1 MSGANTLLFAHSTTP
16 SPPSAPVASG
26 ENALLNTSSTAHA
39 SPSAAAPVVNA
50 SLPSHNTKTEPEGGK
65 EEVEEKE
72 KKEKEEK
79 KEKLKASLPMLSLFA
94 EVREGSEEEAHS
106 ALKIMFGRLGN
117 LRQRRCRALRDR
129 EVLPASLAQMHR
141 QLHLL
146 WGVVLGEEAEPSA
159 AAEEEAAQPQ
169 TVLGEEPTTQP
180 GLISEELKAVYV
192 ALFRAS
198 DESFARSEW
207 EEFVHDLTGLTAT
220 VKELEVEVAGLKGD
234 AERLQQALGEAER
247 MLKYTSEQQGLRRQG
262 TAADVQRPP
271 VPPLLTMVDKK
282 ELEWLHKLGGG
293 SYGKV
298 SLVRHERK
306 TYAFKE
312 TCMRDGDEEV
322 RDVIDRIGLGLSV
335 NLGLSASAS

>member
-1 MSGANTLLFAHSTTP
+1 M
-16 SPPSAPVASG
+16 
-26 ENALLNTSSTAHA
+26 
-39 SPSAAAPVVNA
+39 
-50 SLPSHNTKTEPEGGK
+50 
-65 EEVEEKE
+65 
-72 KKEKEEK
+72 
-79 KEKLKASLPMLSLFA
+79 
-94 EVREGSEEEAHS
+94 
-106 ALKIMFGRLGN
+106 
-117 LRQRRCRALRDR
+117 
-129 EVLPASLAQMHR
+129 
-141 QLHLL
+141 
-146 WGVVLGEEAEPSA
+146 
-159 AAEEEAAQPQ
+159 
-169 TVLGEEPTTQP
+169 LGEEPTSQP

-207 EEFVHDLTGLTAT
+207 EEFVNDLAELTAS

-234 AERLQQALGEAER
+234 VERLQQALGEAER

-298 SLVRHERK
+298 SLVRHEGK